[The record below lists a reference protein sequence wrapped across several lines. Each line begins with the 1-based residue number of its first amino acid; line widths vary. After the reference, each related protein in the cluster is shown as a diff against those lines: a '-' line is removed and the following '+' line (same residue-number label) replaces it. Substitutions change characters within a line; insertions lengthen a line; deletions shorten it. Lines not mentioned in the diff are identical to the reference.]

1 MTIQSTW
8 CYALW
13 EKLSTLSLLPRFD
26 WKVWHKSRNV
36 RLQVLKKPE
45 FLKKRHYRIS
55 TLIIVFT
62 AYLFHSNTFP
72 NFLLNFNKFL
82 HYTTL
87 FDNLIL
93 KIAFSTSNNLL
104 LLVEFYSNI
113 SVCTCTINDKKL
125 LKNEIKVSLSRH
137 FFIIRAHIG
146 SRWTGYYNCF
156 DYSFDVAEIIEF

>member
-1 MTIQSTW
+1 MLSLIVHYTLRNWDNSVHLM
-8 CYALW
+8 LW
-13 EKLSTLSLLPRFD
+13 PQRKLQVYTLSLLPRFD

-45 FLKKRHYRIS
+45 FLKKRPRIS

-62 AYLFHSNTFP
+62 AYLFHSYTFP
-72 NFLLNFNKFL
+72 NFLLNLVKFL
-82 HYTTL
+82 HYITL

-125 LKNEIKVSLSRH
+125 LKNEIKVSVSWH
-137 FFIIRAHIG
+137 FYNFFILDEP
-146 SRWTGYYNCF
+146 T
-156 DYSFDVAEIIEF
+156 